1 MKKTL
6 NKVLAVLLSA
16 VLFMSCAG
24 AASAASISDLLMV
37 IKLGKSQTDLVK
49 NVVKTPVD
57 IGISGLKTLKA
68 IVDYKKADGDIVKS
82 GVKTAYNGSKIPF
95 SAFNLG
101 KEVTKDVPS
110 NASSSVKFVIAAA
123 QFPPALLKDVP
134 SALKFG
140 SALAKGTFDNVKADI
155 SIAKNGTDLFKDTT
169 SALAPSLGDI
179 IGGIKL
185 VKNVSDASANIKEI
199 KASKDAEEEE
209 QDTPLVLQEIP
220 VASEEENADDENSED
235 SSALAAVENAATQSA
250 VANTDGID

>member
-82 GVKTAYNGSKIPF
+82 GVKTPTTDPRFRSRPLILAKRSPRTF
-95 SAFNLG
+95 RP
-101 KEVTKDVPS
+101 T
-110 NASSSVKFVIAAA
+110 
-123 QFPPALLKDVP
+123 PPAL
-134 SALKFG
+134 S
-140 SALAKGTFDNVKADI
+140 
-155 SIAKNGTDLFKDTT
+155 
-169 SALAPSLGDI
+169 
-179 IGGIKL
+179 
-185 VKNVSDASANIKEI
+185 
-199 KASKDAEEEE
+199 
-209 QDTPLVLQEIP
+209 
-220 VASEEENADDENSED
+220 NS
-235 SSALAAVENAATQSA
+235 
-250 VANTDGID
+250 